1 MIGVLLAAGEEST
14 IEVGTHPTA
23 QFLGMTFNLDTMY
36 ASTIAAAALILFMF
50 LVVRVAS
57 STVPTKMQVVVE
69 TVIEQARTYVNQ
81 AVGHATPP
89 WLVPLGFSLFFFI
102 LFCNW
107 LEWFPSGHHPE
118 YLPPPTSDTNL
129 TFALTAVVVVGYTY
143 IGFKQKRSRYVV
155 DMVMAKPLGVGAF
168 IKIVIDQIANPLA
181 LALRLFGNVLA
192 SGIMFAVIG
201 LLPLAWIWLYGPA
214 NVIWKLFDV
223 GLILTI
229 QAFIFAFLTI
239 LYFGFAVEEEH

>member
-1 MIGVLLAAGEEST
+1 MTSPHVRVLADSS
-14 IEVGTHPTA
+14 IDVGKHPTA
-23 QFLGMTFNLDTMY
+23 HFLGMTFNLDTMY
-36 ASTIAAAALILFMF
+36 ASVIAAALLLLFMF
-50 LVVRVAS
+50 AVARAVS
-57 STVPTKMQVVVE
+57 STKPTRAQIIVE
-69 TVIEQARTYVNQ
+69 TVLTQTRTYVSQ
-81 AVGHATPP
+81 AVGHAAPA

-129 TFALTAVVVVGYTY
+129 TFALTVVVVAGYTY
-143 IGFKQKRSRYVV
+143 VGFKRKRGRYVTQ
-155 DMVMAKPLGVGAF
+155 MITAKPLGVGAF
-168 IKIVIDQIANPLA
+168 IAIVIDQIANPLA

-201 LLPLAWIWLYGPA
+201 LLPVTWIWLYAPA

-223 GLILTI
+223 GLILSI

-239 LYFGFAVEEEH
+239 LYFGFATAEEH

>member
-1 MIGVLLAAGEEST
+1 MIGAVLPLESAK
-14 IEVGTHPTA
+14 IEVGSHPTA
-23 QFLGMTFNLDTMY
+23 HFLGMTFNLDTMY
-36 ASTIAAAALILFMF
+36 ASTIAAVITIVLMYLIA
-50 LVVRVAS
+50 RVATS
-57 STVPTKMQVVVE
+57 GVPTKGQIIVE
-69 TVIEQARTYVNQ
+69 TVLTQVRTYVNQ
-81 AVGHATPP
+81 AVGHDTPP
-89 WLVPLGFSLFFFI
+89 WLVPLGFALFFFI

-107 LEWFPSGHHPE
+107 LEWIPSGHSPE
-118 YLPPPTSDTNL
+118 YLPPPTADTNL

-143 IGFKQKRSRYVV
+143 FGFKRKRHRYVL
-155 DMVMAKPLGVGAF
+155 DWFTAKPPVVGAF

-201 LLPLAWIWLYGPA
+201 LLPVTWIWLYGPA
-214 NVIWKLFDV
+214 NIVWKLFDV
-223 GLILTI
+223 GLILSI

>member
-1 MIGVLLAAGEEST
+1 MSVPALALPLSQS
-14 IEVGTHPTA
+14 ISVGDHPTVK
-23 QFLGMTFNLDTMY
+23 FLGLTFNVDTMY
-36 ASTIAAAALILFMF
+36 ATAIAAVLTVLFMWW
-50 LVVRVAS
+50 VARKAS
-57 STVPTKMQVVVE
+57 AAVPSKGQVIIE
-69 TVIEQARTYVNQ
+69 TVLTQARTYVQ
-81 AVGHATPP
+81 DAVGHDVPS
-89 WLVPLGFSLFFFI
+89 WLIPLGFSLFFFI

-118 YLPPPTSDTNL
+118 RLAPPTSDTNL
-129 TFALTAVVVVGYTY
+129 TFALTAVVVIGYTY
-143 IGFKQKRSRYVV
+143 VGFKRKRARYVTN
-155 DMVMAKPLGVGAF
+155 MFTAKPPVVGAF
-168 IKIVIDQIANPLA
+168 IAIVIDQIANPLA

-201 LLPLAWIWLYGPA
+201 LLPLQWIWLYGPA

-239 LYFGFAVEEEH
+239 LYFGFATSEQH